1 MASVLAMY
9 GEPRSSAPYTF
20 TAHVPDIDVDTQL
33 ELLRAEMERAEGV
46 VTVSEHNREYLL
58 AGIEA
63 STGLSI
69 RARCHQRVVAPVSD
83 VALPDTK
90 GTPG

>member
-1 MASVLAMY
+1 MY

-20 TAHVPDIDVDTQL
+20 TAHAPDIDVDTQP

-58 AGIEA
+58 AGIHPGQHRFVHQGQMVSTRS
-63 STGLSI
+63 STGI
-69 RARCHQRVVAPVSD
+69 RRGPA
-83 VALPDTK
+83 
-90 GTPG
+90 